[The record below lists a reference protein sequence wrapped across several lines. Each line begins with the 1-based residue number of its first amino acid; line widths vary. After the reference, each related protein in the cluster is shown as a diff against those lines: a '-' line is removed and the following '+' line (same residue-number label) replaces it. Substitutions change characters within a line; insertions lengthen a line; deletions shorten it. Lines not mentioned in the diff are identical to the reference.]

1 MEVTRGSLGGRGTFG
16 LMELEPNGVQVHYT
30 LAVIGHTLTGNL
42 FTWIKMPLDVAK
54 SHNYN
59 LWHIIM
65 T

>member
-1 MEVTRGSLGGRGTFG
+1 
-16 LMELEPNGVQVHYT
+16 MELEPNGVQVHYT